1 MLTVKKDTML
11 QMKMRLCTCFLMPY
25 LFFKKNFCMPKY
37 STSFPMTNFIPSV
50 HSAIPKTPCRIFAEA
65 LYIIAQLFKLRYRR
79 NLPSDQAIT
88 SFQAFCVSTASRV
101 GVGNIAGVAIA
112 IVTGG
117 PGAVFWMWVIAFIG
131 CATGFVEKSFGVYVD
146 TWIVCSATAFIVLL
160 TGQYEIGGQLTGI
173 ALAQQSLASIFGSL
187 APSALSLMILMFAFS
202 SIVGN
207 YYYGEINI
215 AFFEGK
221 GQKILQLFRCGVILM
236 VLFGCL
242 AEFSLVWNLADLFM
256 GLLCLTNLYAI
267 VRLAKY
273 VRITLNNYV
282 EQKQQGISEPS
293 FDPAILES
301 RDGIHAW
308 GIKHPVNHH

>member
-1 MLTVKKDTML
+1 M
-11 QMKMRLCTCFLMPY
+11 
-25 LFFKKNFCMPKY
+25 
-37 STSFPMTNFIPSV
+37 
-50 HSAIPKTPCRIFAEA
+50 
-65 LYIIAQLFKLRYRR
+65 
-79 NLPSDQAIT
+79 
-88 SFQAFCVSTASRV
+88 
-101 GVGNIAGVAIA
+101 
-112 IVTGG
+112 
-117 PGAVFWMWVIAFIG
+117 
-131 CATGFVEKSFGVYVD
+131 
-146 TWIVCSATAFIVLL
+146 LL

-267 VRLAKY
+267 ARLAKY

-308 GIKHPVNHH
+308 GIRHPVDHH